1 MAHSSTRRS
10 VCRTRRR
17 TTPSATASTRTTC
30 RSPARSP
37 TSQHRTRA
45 TRCPSAPSSN
55 TCWLL
60 ARDHAAPESTLAL
73 AKAASLGRERVRPL
87 AWCSRTRNS
96 AALLDE
102 ALAETGLEE
111 EDDQRPAHV
120 EGHQHRED
128 HPGSD
133 HRATRMPDVL
143 ANVAVADER
152 ACLCWAALLIG
163 LLRGHQKTFSITSV
177 G

>member
-1 MAHSSTRRS
+1 MPASGPRS
-10 VCRTRRR
+10 RGPRVHPRSCQGCRPWPRA
-17 TTPSATASTRTTC
+17 SAASGLVLATQKLGGITG
-30 RSPARSP
+30 
-37 TSQHRTRA
+37 RA
-45 TRCPSAPSSN
+45 SAPSSN
-55 TCWLL
+55 TCRLL

-73 AKAASLGRERVRPL
+73 ARAASLGRERVRPL

-133 HRATRMPDVL
+133 HRAARMPDVL
-143 ANVAVADER
+143 ADVAVADER
-152 ACLCWAALLIG
+152 ACRCWAALLIG